1 MSDIKTWSTAAAS
14 NNAASPNGFP
24 EGMPPSGVNDS
35 AREAMAAVRRW
46 YENAQWIDLGD
57 PPVYASA
64 NTFTFASDKT
74 ATYTT
79 GRRLKL
85 TDASTL
91 YGTISTCAYSA
102 PNTTVTVA
110 LDAGSLSGALSA
122 VALGA
127 LTPSNSSIPTVPIA
141 SGGTGGTTA
150 AVARTSLSAQQDVI
164 TTRGDLVRGS
174 ATNVAERVALG
185 VRGQIVVS
193 DGADVK
199 WGMLLRSHL
208 AGLQLANNTGAPTTK
223 IDVSAGACA
232 DDTNAVIVSQAAP
245 ATIDCTTTGAWGL
258 DTGILGSNTWYHI
271 FKIMKADGTDSVVA
285 STSPSSPTMP
295 SGYSYKRRIGSF
307 KTDGSAHIVGFI
319 QFGDRFLLKTPA
331 LDYSSTP
338 SDTNAFLVTLTTPNG
353 IRTVAL
359 LNILAQ
365 CTSNG
370 GELNVYLSSTD
381 CDDLA
386 PGGVSNLVSPLATIE
401 TYDGG
406 NGNASGSQAQ
416 IVTNANS
423 QIRARVGIA
432 RQFGIATLG
441 WFDRRGRDD

>member
-1 MSDIKTWSTAAAS
+1 MSDIKTWSAAAAS

-35 AREAMAAVRRW
+35 AREVMAAMRRW

-64 NTFTFASDKT
+64 TTFTFAGDKT
-74 ATYTT
+74 PIYSV

-91 YGTISTCAYSA
+91 YGTISACAYSA
-102 PNTTVTVA
+102 PNTIVTVA
-110 LDAGSLSGALSA
+110 LDTGSLSGTLSA

-127 LTPSNSSIPTVPIA
+127 LTPSNSSIPTVPVA
-141 SGGTGGTTA
+141 SGGTGATTA
-150 AVARTSLSAQQDVI
+150 AGARAGLSAQQDVI

-174 ATNVAERVALG
+174 ATNAAERVALG
-185 VRGQIVVS
+185 VRGQTIVS
-193 DGADVK
+193 DGTDVK
-199 WGMLLRSHL
+199 WGMLIRSHL
-208 AGLQLANNTGAPTTK
+208 AGLQLSNNTGAPTTK

-232 DDTNAVIVSQAAP
+232 DDANAVVISQAISS
-245 ATIDCTTTGAWGL
+245 TIDCTTTGALGL
-258 DTGILGSNTWYHI
+258 DSGSLGNNTWYHV
-271 FKIMKADGTDSVVA
+271 FKIMKADGTDSLVA
-285 STSPSSPTMP
+285 STSVASPTMP
-295 SGYSYKRRIGSF
+295 SGYIYKRRIGSF
-307 KTDGSAHIVGFI
+307 KTDGTAHIVGFI

-331 LDYSSTP
+331 LDYSNTP
-338 SDTNAFLVTLTTPNG
+338 SDTNAFLLTLTTPG
-353 IRTVAL
+353 GVRTVAL
-359 LNILAQ
+359 LNVLVQ
-365 CTSNG
+365 CTANG
-370 GELNVYLSSTD
+370 GELNVYLSSVD

-386 PGGVSNLVSPLATIE
+386 PGGVSNLVGPLTTIE

-416 IVTNANS
+416 VITNANS
-423 QIRARVGIA
+423 QVRARVGIT

-441 WFDRRGRDD
+441 WIDRRGKDD